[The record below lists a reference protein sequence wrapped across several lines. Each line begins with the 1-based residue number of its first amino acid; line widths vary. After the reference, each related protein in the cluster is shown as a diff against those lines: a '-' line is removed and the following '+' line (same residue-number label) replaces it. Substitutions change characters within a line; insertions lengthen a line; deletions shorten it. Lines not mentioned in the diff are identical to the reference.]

1 MKKSTSYDL
10 TSSEFKKAARKA
22 ILAIIF
28 FMLSYLLL
36 FALSIGLVVL
46 CGALGIGLIALKPS
60 VITLG
65 LGIGLIGLGVIVFVF
80 LVKFIFKK
88 HKIDRS
94 HLIELTEEDAP
105 LLYEEIRDIVDKVQT
120 TFPKKIYLS
129 HEVNACVFYDSTFL
143 SMFLPVKKNLQ
154 IGMALV
160 NSTSRT
166 ELKAILAHEFGHF
179 SQRSM
184 KVGSYVYTV
193 NQIIFN
199 MLYDNEGYGNAVQR
213 FANVSGY
220 FAFFVAIGV
229 KIIEGIQ
236 WVLKKL
242 YHVVNIQHLELSREM
257 EFHADA
263 IAVTVVGS
271 QPFVSSLMRLDLA
284 NNAFDRTLSYYEQ
297 KISANVKPKNIY
309 PQHRHIMNALAQD
322 SGIDFVNDMPQ
333 VTKEYLNHY
342 NKSKLVIKNQWAS
355 HPSTEDRVDAIT
367 SGSFPQGDDN
377 GEPALVL
384 FGKADELQATVT
396 ELLFANVE
404 YKGQITFDE
413 MASFVAEYEEDF
425 KAGSFPKAFNGY
437 YNNYNPSK
445 FDLEQST
452 LTETILTFDE
462 LFGTDKV
469 DMIYSAVCLETDIM
483 TIKQIHEGD
492 TEIKTFEYDGVKYV
506 KTDIYE
512 LLPKLEKELLDI
524 KAALV
529 INDESIYH
537 YFKQE
542 AAKNSSGDYFTG
554 KYQTF
559 LEFDKIYDEALTIY
573 NRVADETSFIQ
584 ITTPFAEIRENLLK
598 FARTES
604 QLKTQMTFLLALPY
618 VNVDLALKE
627 KVDAYLS
634 KHALIYFTGNSYN
647 DDELEILFGAANAF
661 KEILYQNYFEVKK
674 NLLEEMA
681 RLHAIRVAI

>member
-1 MKKSTSYDL
+1 MKKTTSYDL
-10 TSSEFKKAARKA
+10 TSNEFKKAARKA
-22 ILAIIF
+22 IIAILI

-36 FALSIGLVVL
+36 FILSIGLVVS
-46 CGALGIGLIALKPS
+46 CGALGIGLMVLKPG

-80 LVKFIFKK
+80 LVKFVFKK

-94 HLIELTEEDAP
+94 HLIELKEDDAP

-213 FANVSGY
+213 FASVSGY
-220 FAFFVAIGV
+220 FAFFVSIGI

-242 YHVVNIQHLELSREM
+242 YNVVNIQHLELSREM

-284 NNAFDRTLSYYEQ
+284 NNAFDRTLGYYEQ
-297 KISANVKPKNIY
+297 KISANIKPKNIY
-309 PQHRHIMNALAQD
+309 PQHRHIMDTLAHET
-322 SGIDFVNDMPQ
+322 GVEFVNGMPL

-367 SGSFPQGDDN
+367 AGSFPQGDDN
-377 GEPALVL
+377 GESALVL
-384 FGKADELQATVT
+384 FGKVDELQASVT

-404 YKGQITFDE
+404 YKGQIVFDE
-413 MASFVAEYEEDF
+413 MEVFVADYQENF

-437 YNNYNPSK
+437 YNSYNPSK

-452 LTETILTFDE
+452 LTETILTFEE
-462 LFGTDKV
+462 LFGADKV
-469 DMIYSAVCLETDIM
+469 DMIYSAVCLETDIL

-524 KAALV
+524 KAALAV
-529 INDESIYH
+529 NDESIYH

-542 AAKNSSGDYFTG
+542 TAKNSSENYFVE

-559 LEFDKIYDEALTIY
+559 LEFDRTYEEALSIY
-573 NRVADETSFIQ
+573 NKVADETSFIQ
-584 ITTPFAEIRENLLK
+584 FTTPFAEIRENLLK

-604 QLKTQMTFLLALPY
+604 ELKIQMGNLLALPY
-618 VNVDLALKE
+618 VNIDAALKE

-634 KHALIYFTGNSYN
+634 KHTLIYFAGNSYN
-647 DDELEILFGAANAF
+647 DDELDILFGAANAF

-674 NLLEEMA
+674 SLLEEMA

>member
-1 MKKSTSYDL
+1 MKKNTTYDL
-10 TSSEFKKAARKA
+10 TSNEFKKAARKA
-22 ILAIIF
+22 IFAILL
-28 FMLSYLLL
+28 FMLSYFLL

-46 CGALGIGLIALKPS
+46 CGALGIGLIALKPG

-65 LGIGLIGLGVIVFVF
+65 LGIGLIGLGIIVFVF

-94 HLIELTEEDAP
+94 HLIELKEEDAP

-143 SMFLPVKKNLQ
+143 SMFFPVKKNLQ

-213 FANVSGY
+213 FASVSGY
-220 FAFFVAIGV
+220 FAIFVAIGV
-229 KIIEGIQ
+229 KIIAGIQ

-242 YHVVNIQHLELSREM
+242 YNVVNIQHLGLSREM

-263 IAVTVVGS
+263 IAVTIVGG

-284 NNAFDRTLSYYEQ
+284 NNAFDRTLTYYEQ
-297 KISANVKPKNIY
+297 KISANIKPKNIY
-309 PQHRHIMNALAQD
+309 PQHRHIMDTLAQD
-322 SGIDFVNDMPQ
+322 TGVDFVNGMPQ

-355 HPSTEDRVDAIT
+355 HPSTEDRVEAIT
-367 SGSFPQGDDN
+367 AGSFPQGEDN

-384 FGKADELQATVT
+384 FGKVEELQASVT
-396 ELLFANVE
+396 ALLFANVE

-413 MASFVAEYEEDF
+413 IEGFVADYQENF

-437 YNNYNPSK
+437 YNSYNPSK
-445 FDLEQST
+445 FDVEQST

-462 LFGTDKV
+462 LFGADKV
-469 DMIYSAVCLETDIM
+469 DMIYSAVCLETDIL

-524 KAALV
+524 RAALAV
-529 INDESIYH
+529 NDESIYH

-542 AAKNSSGDYFTG
+542 SAKNSSGDYFAE

-559 LEFDKIYDEALTIY
+559 LEFDKTYDEALSIY
-573 NRVADETSFIQ
+573 NKVADDTRFMQ
-584 ITTPFAEIRENLLK
+584 YTTPFVEIEENLSK
-598 FARTES
+598 FVTTEE
-604 QLKTQMTFLLALPY
+604 QLKAQMDRLLALPY
-618 VNVDLALKE
+618 ANIDVALKE

-634 KHALIYFTGNSYN
+634 KQTLVYFGGNTYN
-647 DDELEILFGAANAF
+647 DDELDILFGAANAF

-674 NLLEEMA
+674 SLLEEMA
-681 RLHAIRVAI
+681 RLHADRIAI

>member
-1 MKKSTSYDL
+1 MKENTPYDL
-10 TSSEFKKAARKA
+10 TSNEFKKAARKA
-22 ILAIIF
+22 IFAIIF

-80 LVKFIFKK
+80 LVKFVFKK

-94 HLIELTEEDAP
+94 HLIELKEEDAP

-143 SMFLPVKKNLQ
+143 SMFFPVKKNLQ

-199 MLYDNEGYGNAVQR
+199 MLYDNEGYGNAVHR
-213 FANVSGY
+213 FASVSGY
-220 FAFFVAIGV
+220 FAFFVSIGV

-242 YHVVNIQHLELSREM
+242 YNVVNIQHLELSREM

-284 NNAFDRTLSYYEQ
+284 NNAFDRTLGYYEQ
-297 KISANVKPKNIY
+297 KISSNIKPKNIY
-309 PQHRHIMNALAQD
+309 PQHRHIMDTLAQD
-322 SGIDFVNDMPQ
+322 TGVDFVNGMPQ

-355 HPSTEDRVDAIT
+355 HPSTEDRVEAIT
-367 SGSFPQGDDN
+367 AGHFPKGDDN

-384 FGKADELQATVT
+384 FGKVDELQASVT
-396 ELLFANVE
+396 ALLFANVE

-413 MASFVAEYEEDF
+413 MESFVAEYQEDF
-425 KAGSFPKAFNGY
+425 KAGSFPKVFNAY

-445 FDLEQST
+445 FDVEQST

-462 LFGTDKV
+462 LFGADKV
-469 DMIYSAVCLETDIM
+469 DMIYSAVCLETDIL

-524 KAALV
+524 KAALAV
-529 INDESIYH
+529 NDESIYH

-542 AAKNSSGDYFTG
+542 AAKNNSEDYFTE

-559 LEFDKIYDEALTIY
+559 LEFDKTYDEALSIY
-573 NRVADETSFIQ
+573 NKVADETSFIQ
-584 ITTPFAEIRENLLK
+584 FTTPFAEIRENLLK

-604 QLKTQMTFLLALPY
+604 QLKIQMGNLLALPY
-618 VNVDLALKE
+618 VKIDAALKE
-627 KVDAYLS
+627 KLDAYLS
-634 KHALIYFTGNSYN
+634 KHALIYFAGNSYN
-647 DDELEILFGAANAF
+647 DDELDILFGAANAF
-661 KEILYQNYFEVKK
+661 KEMLYQNYFEVKK
-674 NLLEEMA
+674 SLLEEMA
-681 RLHAIRVAI
+681 RLHTDRIAI

>member
-1 MKKSTSYDL
+1 MKKNTSYDL
-10 TSSEFKKAARKA
+10 TSNEFKKAARKA
-22 ILAIIF
+22 IIAILV

-46 CGALGIGLIALKPS
+46 CGALGIGLIVLKPS

-65 LGIGLIGLGVIVFVF
+65 LGIGLIGLGIIVFVF

-94 HLIELTEEDAP
+94 HLIELKEEEAP

-143 SMFLPVKKNLQ
+143 SMFFPVKKNLQ

-213 FANVSGY
+213 FASVSSY
-220 FAFFVAIGV
+220 FAIFVALGV
-229 KIIEGIQ
+229 KIIAGIQ

-242 YHVVNIQHLELSREM
+242 YNVVNIQHLGLSREM

-284 NNAFDRTLSYYEQ
+284 NNAFDRTITYYEQ
-297 KISANVKPKNIY
+297 KISVNIKPKNIY
-309 PQHRHIMNALAQD
+309 PQHRHIMDTLAQD
-322 SGIDFVNDMPQ
+322 TGVDFVNGMPQ

-355 HPSTEDRVDAIT
+355 HPSTEDRVEAIT
-367 SGSFPQGDDN
+367 AGHFPQGDDN
-377 GEPALVL
+377 GEPASVL
-384 FGKADELQATVT
+384 FGKVDELQASVT
-396 ELLFANVE
+396 ALLFANVE
-404 YKGQITFDE
+404 YKGQVTFDE
-413 MASFVAEYEEDF
+413 IEGFIADYQENF

-445 FDLEQST
+445 FDVEQST

-462 LFGTDKV
+462 LFGADKV
-469 DMIYSAVCLETDIM
+469 DMIYSAVCLETDIL

-524 KAALV
+524 RTALTV
-529 INDESIYH
+529 NDESIYH

-542 AAKNSSGDYFTG
+542 AAKNSSRDYFIA

-559 LEFDKIYDEALTIY
+559 LEFDKTYDEALSIY
-573 NRVADETSFIQ
+573 NKVADDTRFMQ
-584 ITTPFAEIRENLLK
+584 YTTPFVEIEENLSR
-598 FARTES
+598 FVTTEE
-604 QLKTQMTFLLALPY
+604 QLKAQMERLLALPY
-618 VNVDLALKE
+618 ANIDVALKE

-634 KHALIYFTGNSYN
+634 KQTLVYFGGNTYN
-647 DDELEILFGAANAF
+647 DDELDILFGAANAF

-674 NLLEEMA
+674 SLLEEMA
-681 RLHAIRVAI
+681 RLHADRITI

>member
-1 MKKSTSYDL
+1 MKKKTSYDL
-10 TSSEFKKAARKA
+10 TSNEFKKAARKA
-22 ILAIIF
+22 IIAILIF
-28 FMLSYLLL
+28 MVSYLLL

-80 LVKFIFKK
+80 LVKFVFKK

-94 HLIELTEEDAP
+94 HLIELKEEDAP

-143 SMFLPVKKNLQ
+143 SMFFPVKKNLQ

-213 FANVSGY
+213 FASVSGY
-220 FAFFVAIGV
+220 FAFFVSIGV

-242 YHVVNIQHLELSREM
+242 YNVVNIQHLELSREM

-284 NNAFDRTLSYYEQ
+284 NNAFDRTLGYYEQ
-297 KISANVKPKNIY
+297 KISANIKPKNIY
-309 PQHRHIMNALAQD
+309 PQHRHIMDTLAHET
-322 SGIDFVNDMPQ
+322 GVEFVNGMPQ

-355 HPSTEDRVDAIT
+355 HPSTEDRVEAIT
-367 SGSFPQGDDN
+367 VGHFPQGDDN

-384 FGKADELQATVT
+384 FGKVDELQASVT
-396 ELLFANVE
+396 ALLFANVE
-404 YKGQITFDE
+404 YKGQVSFDE
-413 MASFVAEYEEDF
+413 IEGFVTDYQENF

-445 FDLEQST
+445 FDVEQST

-469 DMIYSAVCLETDIM
+469 DMIYSAVCLETDIL
-483 TIKQIHEGD
+483 TIKQIHEGN

-524 KAALV
+524 KAALAV
-529 INDESIYH
+529 NDESIYH

-542 AAKNSSGDYFTG
+542 ATKNSLGNHFTE

-559 LEFDKIYDEALTIY
+559 LEFDKTYDEALAIY
-573 NRVADETSFIQ
+573 NKVADDTRFMQ
-584 ITTPFAEIRENLLK
+584 YTTPFVEIKENLSK
-598 FARTES
+598 FVTTEE
-604 QLKTQMTFLLALPY
+604 QLKAQMNHLLALPY
-618 VNVDLALKE
+618 ANIDAALKE

-634 KHALIYFTGNSYN
+634 KHTLIYFAGNTYN
-647 DDELEILFGAANAF
+647 DEELDILFGAANAF
-661 KEILYQNYFEVKK
+661 KEMLYQNYFEVKK
-674 NLLEEMA
+674 SLLEEMA
-681 RLHAIRVAI
+681 RLHADRIAI